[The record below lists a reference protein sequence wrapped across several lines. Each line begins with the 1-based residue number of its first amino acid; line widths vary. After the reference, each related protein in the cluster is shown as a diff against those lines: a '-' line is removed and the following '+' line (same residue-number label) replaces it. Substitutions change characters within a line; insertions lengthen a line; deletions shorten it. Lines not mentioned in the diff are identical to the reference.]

1 MRNFKFLSCLLVLTF
16 SFSASAIM
24 TEIGASYNYKKSS
37 FDADNISEQQSAT
50 GSLSFYFWEQVAL
63 EMSYTN
69 GLYVKKEQQPN
80 YSGSFLR
87 TTSQYTDVYG
97 ADLIFVLADRKAVF
111 QPYLKGGA
119 AYVKIRQVVQD
130 TNAPAWEL
138 DYSGLSPSYGAG
150 FKFFLTEAFAFR
162 VSYDAIQTP
171 ADNSGTKVTDITGRV
186 GVSWMF

>member
-1 MRNFKFLSCLLVLTF
+1 
-16 SFSASAIM
+16 M
-24 TEIGASYNYKKSS
+24 TEVGASYNYKKSS
-37 FDADNISEQQSAT
+37 FDSNNTSEQQSTT
-50 GSLSFYFWEQVAL
+50 GSLSFYFWENIAL

-69 GLYVKKEQQPN
+69 GLYVKKEQQPDFA
-80 YSGSFLR
+80 GSFLR
-87 TTSQYTDVYG
+87 TTTQYTDVYG
-97 ADLIFVLADRKAVF
+97 ADLIFVLGDRKATF

-119 AYVKIRQVVQD
+119 AYVKIRQIVQD
-130 TNAPAWEL
+130 TNANPWQI

-150 FKFFLTEAFAFR
+150 FKFFLTDAFAFR

>member
-1 MRNFKFLSCLLVLTF
+1 MRHFRLITLLFILIGSLS
-16 SFSASAIM
+16 AQAMM
-24 TEIGASYNYKKSS
+24 TEIGVSYNYKKSS
-37 FDADNISEQQSAT
+37 FDADNISEQQSST
-50 GSLSFYFWEQVAL
+50 GSLSLYFWENVAL
-63 EMSYTN
+63 ELSYTN
-69 GLYVKKEQQPN
+69 GLFVKKEQQPDFA
-80 YSGSFLR
+80 GSFLR
-87 TTSQYTDVYG
+87 TTTQYTDVYES
-97 ADLIFVLADRKAVF
+97 DLIFVLGDKKAAF

-138 DYSGLSPSYGAG
+138 QYSGFSPSYGAG
-150 FKFFLTEAFAFR
+150 FKFFLTDAFAFR